1 MAPEVPILAGTDA
14 NATPGVP
21 ASAPFGESQHHEL
34 ELLVSAGLPGDDAR
48 RAATVLRAR
57 HFGLTERGA
66 VEPQQTPARGRSA
79 ENLS

>member
-21 ASAPFGESQHHEL
+21 LFGESQHHEID
-34 ELLVSAGLPGDDAR
+34 LLVSAGLPADDVL